1 MKKAAILVADD
12 HSILCQGLKAML
24 ENQGVYEVV
33 AEAKDGFEAVR
44 LCQEHKPDLILLDIM
59 MPGLNGIEVTRQVH
73 REQPG
78 CKIVILSMHSNEAYV
93 AAAFKNG
100 ASGYV
105 LKDATSG
112 ELLKAITEVLGG
124 GRYISAP
131 FTPQTLDA
139 YKEMAKG
146 KSLDLWDTLTPRER
160 EIALWVA
167 KGLTNAEISNQL
179 STSQRTVEAHR
190 SNLMHKLGLRT
201 SADLVRFAM
210 TRGKIAD
217 KD

>member
-1 MKKAAILVADD
+1 
-12 HSILCQGLKAML
+12 ML
-24 ENQGVYEVV
+24 ENQGDYEVI

-44 LCQEHKPDLILLDIM
+44 LSQEFKPDLVLLDIM

-78 CKIVILSMHSNEAYV
+78 CKIVILSMHTNEAYV

-105 LKDATSG
+105 LKDSSSG
-112 ELLKAITEVLGG
+112 ELLGAITEVMQG
-124 GRYISAP
+124 GRYLSAP
-131 FTPQTLDA
+131 FTEQTLDA

-146 KSLDLWDTLTPRER
+146 KSLDLLDTLTPRER
-160 EIALWVA
+160 EIAQWVA
-167 KGLTNAEISNQL
+167 QGLTNAEISSQL

-190 SNLMHKLGLRT
+190 SNLMRKLGLRT

-210 TRGKIAD
+210 TRGMIETK
-217 KD
+217 KP